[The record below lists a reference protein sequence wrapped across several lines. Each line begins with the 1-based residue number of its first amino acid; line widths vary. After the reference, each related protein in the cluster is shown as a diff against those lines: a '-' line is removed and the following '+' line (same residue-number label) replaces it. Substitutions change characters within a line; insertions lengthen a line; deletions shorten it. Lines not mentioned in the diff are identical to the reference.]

1 MKKLNNIS
9 EENKYNILLI
19 ITDQERNNEWIPKS
33 VNLPGRERLKSR
45 SLSFNNHYTHISPCS
60 LSRATIFTG
69 KYIHQLIIILN

>member
-33 VNLPGRERLKSR
+33 VNLPGLKRLKCPVSVF
-45 SLSFNNHYTHISPCS
+45 LIMKKY
-60 LSRATIFTG
+60 FTDS
-69 KYIHQLIIILN
+69 KAESAVFVM